1 MHATVSVGQVYSM
14 LTQLDENSDGVINVA
29 HLKRALAE
37 IVVPAASA
45 DDVAATVDFV
55 NVNGERFVDLHEVV
69 RTRRPLQSSRGGTGS
84 ACVAQKRPIT
94 GRLHRSTPT
103 NTRRGARGK
112 TERARRGNAAAPRGP
127 RVRVRA

>member
-1 MHATVSVGQVYSM
+1 MHATFSVGQVYSM

-69 RTRRPLQSSRGGTGS
+69 RTPPPSPIEPRRYRQRVRSTE
-84 ACVAQKRPIT
+84 AT
-94 GRLHRSTPT
+94 HHRS
-103 NTRRGARGK
+103 AAS
-112 TERARRGNAAAPRGP
+112 EYADEYAAWRARPDRARPARQCCSIPWAA
-127 RVRVRA
+127 RARA